1 MVLQRA
7 GAAIVIE
14 QKDLTSEWLIN
25 TVKSLLDDRERLRS
39 LSENAAK
46 LYIADTNDRI
56 YNALRPLIEKK

>member
-1 MVLQRA
+1 VLQKA

-25 TVKSLLDDRERLRS
+25 TVKSLLSDRERLRS
-39 LSENAAK
+39 LSEKAAG

-56 YNALRPLIEKK
+56 FGALRPLIGNK